1 MKSSSTSVRSWSS
14 NSSSRLYLT
23 ALCLEASAWILVPS
37 RLIVPSFNT
46 PARLCEQQHLDEE
59 VLQLGQEGA
68 PKRGQRIV
76 VGVQVA
82 RDEANWH
89 CLIRGTLDLTRYSIL
104 RS

>member
-76 VGVQVA
+76 AGVQVPPH
-82 RDEANWH
+82 EPKCH
-89 CLIRGTLDLTRYSIL
+89 SLLLSPPDLPQYSIL
-104 RS
+104 RC